1 MRGAERA
8 FRRATSGGLLNE
20 ELPGSQGTLLA
31 VTTVCFD
38 ISGLELFLP
47 LTCGARVVVASAEEA
62 RDPSALAALVRRF
75 DVDVLQATPAS
86 WRLLVANGWMG
97 APDRVVALCGGE
109 ALPADLAGQLRP
121 RVRRLLN
128 VYGPTECTIWSR
140 TEVEAPS
147 PTPSGGRKT
156 VGTTRRT
163 SSITGRILPVGV
175 PGELVGWLGPL
186 RAI

>member
-1 MRGAERA
+1 MLRGPAVALRSRASCLLKGSDTLDEGGAERA

-75 DVDVLQATPAS
+75 DVDVPQATPAS

-97 APDRVVALCGGE
+97 P
-109 ALPADLAGQLRP
+109 RP
-121 RVRRLLN
+121 RRRLVRRRG
-128 VYGPTECTIWSR
+128 VTGGSSWTIA
-140 TEVEAPS
+140 AP
-147 PTPSGGRKT
+147 R
-156 VGTTRRT
+156 
-163 SSITGRILPVGV
+163 
-175 PGELVGWLGPL
+175 
-186 RAI
+186 

>member
-1 MRGAERA
+1 M
-8 FRRATSGGLLNE
+8 
-20 ELPGSQGTLLA
+20 
-31 VTTVCFD
+31 TTVCFD

-97 APDRVVALCGGE
+97 APDSVVALCGGE

-128 VYGPTECTIWSR
+128 VYGPTECTIWSTR
-140 TEVEAPS
+140 HEVEALLPLS
-147 PTPSGGRKT
+147 RRMCWTT
-156 VGTTRRT
+156 VPQQHGARRRFQLEG
-163 SSITGRILPVGV
+163 SCRWACPASWRWVALD
-175 PGELVGWLGPL
+175 
-186 RAI
+186 